1 MSSTRYFSP
10 KLFAFLRDLEANND
24 RAWFKEN
31 KDRYEANVKEPALDF
46 VNAFDAPLR
55 KISKHFVADSRGVGG
70 SLFRIHRDTRFSK
83 DKTPYKTHT
92 GMQFRHE
99 LAKDVHAPGF
109 YLHLQPGQCYAGVGL
124 WMPETAV
131 ARQIREAID
140 ADQARWK
147 RVTRGK
153 RFTDVLTFGDH
164 DQDKLRRPPAGYD
177 ADHPLIEDLK
187 LKSFTAGTRIKQSV
201 VTGPDFLDEYARICK
216 AGAPFVHFICDA
228 VGVPF

>member
-1 MSSTRYFSP
+1 MTGYFSP

-24 RAWFKEN
+24 RTWFKEN
-31 KDRYEANVKEPALDF
+31 KERYEGAVKEPALDF
-46 VNAFDAPLR
+46 INAFDEPLR
-55 KISKHFVADSRGVGG
+55 KISRHFVADSRGVGG

-99 LAKDVHAPGF
+99 QAKDVHAPGF
-109 YLHLQPGQCYAGVGL
+109 YLHLQPAGCYAGLGL
-124 WMPETAV
+124 WQPETAV
-131 ARQIREAID
+131 ARQIRAAID
-140 ADQARWK
+140 ADPARWR

-153 RFTDVLTFGDH
+153 KFTDVFTFGDH
-164 DQDKLRRPPAGYD
+164 DGDKLKRPPSGYD

-187 LKSFTAGTRIKQSV
+187 LKSFTAGTTVKQST
-201 VTGPDFLDEYARICK
+201 VTGSDFIDEYARMCK